1 MKGWCFCCHKE
12 SPDCSE
18 MTDGVW
24 SSTVCDECRQLVTP
38 FFLIYRDLMTAVL
51 EVAQAKRGSQK

>member
-1 MKGWCFCCHKE
+1 
-12 SPDCSE
+12 